1 MRWKESNNL
10 TDLVVEDQDLV
21 VQVVVAVLVLLDLEK
36 IQEDQDLVLKDPLV
50 KKENEGQDQD
60 FQRHEEKRDNILIA
74 VLEQDLIIVR
84 Q

>member
-10 TDLVVEDQDLV
+10 TDLVVEDQDLGV
-21 VQVVVAVLVLLDLEK
+21 LVVVAVLVLLDLER
-36 IQEDQDLVLKDPLV
+36 IQGDQDLVLKDPLV